1 MKKQQKKE
9 YKAPQMKV
17 TQLKQQISLMGL
29 SSTTEA
35 RGIEMG

>member
-29 SSTTEA
+29 SGKDA
-35 RGIEMG
+35 PGIEMG

>member
-29 SSTTEA
+29 SKA
-35 RGIEMG
+35 PVNVGEMG

>member
-17 TQLKQQISLMGL
+17 TQLKQQVNLMAFSADEAKGISLG
-29 SSTTEA
+29 
-35 RGIEMG
+35 